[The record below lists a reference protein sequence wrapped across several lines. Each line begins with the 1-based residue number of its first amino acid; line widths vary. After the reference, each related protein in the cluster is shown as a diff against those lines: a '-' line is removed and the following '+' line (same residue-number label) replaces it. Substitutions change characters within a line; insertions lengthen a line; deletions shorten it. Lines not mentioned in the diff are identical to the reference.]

1 MTAPRGCVA
10 LVVAL
15 FIGFFASAATGGTP
29 PPGATA
35 RCNDGTYSYSQHHS
49 GTCSHHGGVAVWL
62 TSSTST
68 STTSST
74 PPKTGTVD
82 VGKTILLASRTKTS
96 GCKLGPL
103 PDRRCSPGAYYS
115 GGPR

>member
-1 MTAPRGCVA
+1 MTAAGARLLCMTAPRGCVA

-15 FIGFFASAATGGTP
+15 FIGFFASSATGGTP

-35 RCNDGTYSYSQHHS
+35 RCKDGTYSYSQHHS

-68 STTSST
+68 STTKST
-74 PPKTGTVD
+74 APATGTHTHSHKGRMV
-82 VGKTILLASRTKTS
+82 LCL
-96 GCKLGPL
+96 
-103 PDRRCSPGAYYS
+103 
-115 GGPR
+115 